1 MSDFLSALTA
11 NSGWLSLVALVMAI
25 VALAW
30 AAALHRRV
38 RMVTPDV
45 RRLVRDME
53 GKSFDEV
60 LTDLFANMEFLG
72 GRIGRL
78 ENVVD
83 DAQRRLDDTIQR
95 VGLVRYNAEDG
106 LGGELSFALALLNG
120 ENSGVLLTSIH
131 TLSECRMYLRSIEG
145 GLSVNELSEEE
156 TAALGIARHERRP
169 DPHRSSRLRRTRW
182 REKERAESSRD
193 STQRKRGDEHAE

>member
-1 MSDFLSALTA
+1 MNGFLAALTA
-11 NSGWLSLVALVMAI
+11 NSGWLSLAAVAMAI

-30 AAALHRRV
+30 AAALQRKV
-38 RMVTPDV
+38 GMVTPDA

-78 ENVVD
+78 ENAVD
-83 DAQRRLDDTIQR
+83 EAHRRLDETIQR

-120 ENSGVLLTSIH
+120 ENTGVLLTSIH

-156 TAALGIARHERRP
+156 TAALEIALHERRP
-169 DPHRSSRLRRTRW
+169 DSHRSSRLRRTRW
-182 REKERAESSRD
+182 REKERAESSRN
-193 STQRKRGDEHAE
+193 SAERKRGDEHGE